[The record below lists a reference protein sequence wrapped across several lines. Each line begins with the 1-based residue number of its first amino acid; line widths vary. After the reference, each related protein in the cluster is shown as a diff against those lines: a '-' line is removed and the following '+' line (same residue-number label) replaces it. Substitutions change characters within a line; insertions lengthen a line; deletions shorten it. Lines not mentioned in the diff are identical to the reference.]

1 MGHPGGYVL
10 VMDKVNLAEKFAQID
25 EVYRPKLVAA
35 YNDNKLI
42 LTRARGE
49 FVWHKHDETDDLF
62 LVVSGRLVIQ
72 LRDRDVE
79 LNAGEL
85 FVVPRGV
92 EHCPRADPEAEILV
106 IEPMGTTNTG
116 DAQASEMTA
125 EPERL

>member
-1 MGHPGGYVL
+1 
-10 VMDKVNLAEKFAQID
+10 MDKVNLAEKFTQID
-25 EVYRPKLVAA
+25 EVYKPKLVAQ
-35 YNDNKLI
+35 YNDNKLV

-49 FVWHKHDETDDLF
+49 FVWHRHEDTDDLF
-62 LVVSGRLVIQ
+62 LVLEGRLVIQ

-106 IEPMGTTNTG
+106 IEPIGTPNTG
-116 DAQASEMTA
+116 DAEPSEMTA
-125 EPERL
+125 EPERI